1 MKYKQIRP
9 YQVCTNCVLDTTDPN
24 IEFDEHGVCD
34 QCRDYKKNIEPTLDW
49 DKKKIEFD
57 AIVKKIKEDGKERDF
72 DCLLGMSGGVDCSYM
87 LHLAV
92 KELGLRPL
100 VFHVD
105 GGWDSELAVN
115 NIQMMV
121 DKLGLDLYTEVINW
135 EEMKDM
141 QLARFKMGTPYLDG
155 AQDLAFVGAVY
166 KFAEKHHIKYILNGY
181 NYSTEY
187 CSYPIKYY
195 YVPDMIF
202 TREIQKFLTKPL
214 KTYPLTNVFYRKVYM
229 KYFKRIQLAQLLTY
243 FPYNK
248 EAAKELLQKEY
259 GWTPYPQ
266 KHFESRFTK
275 FFEGYWLPERF
286 GYDPRRVQFSSL
298 ILAGQMT
305 RDEALKEL
313 EKKPY
318 DPATIR
324 DDFKYVATK
333 LGITEE
339 KLQEYF
345 DMPKKFYWDYKN
357 SKAVMDFFMKMA
369 KKFNLGSTQ
378 VR

>member
-1 MKYKQIRP
+1 MRRKEFRP
-9 YQVCTNCVLDTTDPN
+9 YQVCTNCVLDTSDPN
-24 IEFDEHGVCD
+24 ITFDENGVCD
-34 QCRDYKKNIEPTLDW
+34 QCRDYYTHIEPSLDW
-49 DKKKIEFD
+49 DKKKVAFNE
-57 AIVKKIKEDGKERDF
+57 IVRKIKEDGKGRDF
-72 DCLLGMSGGVDCSYM
+72 DCLLGMSGGLDCSYM

-105 GGWDSELAVN
+105 GGWDTELAVN

-121 DKLGLDLYTEVINW
+121 EKLGLDLYTEVINW

-141 QLARFKMGTPYLDG
+141 QLARFKTGTPYLDG

-166 KFAEKHHIKYILNGY
+166 KFAEKHNIKYILNGY
-181 NYSTEY
+181 NYASEF

-195 YVPDMIF
+195 YMPDVIF
-202 TREIQKFLTKPL
+202 MHEIKQFLDKPI

-229 KYFKRIQLAQLLTY
+229 KYIKRIKFVQLLTY
-243 FPYNK
+243 FPYNQD
-248 EAAKELLQKEY
+248 AAKDLLIKEY
-259 GWTPYPQ
+259 NWVPYKQ

-298 ILAGQMT
+298 ILSGQMT
-305 RDEALKEL
+305 REDALEEL
-313 EKKPY
+313 KRKPY
-318 DPATIR
+318 DVDTIR
-324 DDFKYVATK
+324 EEFKYVATK
-333 LGITEE
+333 LGITEKE
-339 KLQEYF
+339 LQYYF
-345 DMPKKFYWDYKN
+345 DMPKKYYWDYRN
-357 SKAVMDFFMKMA
+357 SKSIMDFFMKVA